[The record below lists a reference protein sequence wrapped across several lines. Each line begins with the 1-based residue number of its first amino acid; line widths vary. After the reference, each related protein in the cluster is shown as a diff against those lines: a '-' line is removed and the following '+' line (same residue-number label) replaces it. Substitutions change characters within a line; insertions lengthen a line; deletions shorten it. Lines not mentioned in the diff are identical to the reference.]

1 MERAE
6 PSSLHCFQLICVR
19 DSSAH
24 CYARS
29 PFEVS
34 YCKNN
39 IEYLNESIGTLLVRL
54 VVQSLTMVQ
63 HWYMHRQARVKLYSG
78 RKLELRLDLQ

>member
-29 PFEVS
+29 SFGIFHRT
-34 YCKNN
+34 NN
-39 IEYLNESIGTLLVRL
+39 IEYLDESIGTLLNRL
-54 VVQSLTMVQ
+54 PVQSLTMVQ
-63 HWYMHRQARVKLYSG
+63 RWFMHRQARVKL
-78 RKLELRLDLQ
+78 